1 MLFLRISSLLILAAL
16 MMGDGSTALAQAQGQ
31 PQNQQSVPWNNP
43 QAQTNARQQQ
53 ANEAAQRQEAINSRM
68 RMQEATRRAQ
78 ILNSRKPGAVLPV
91 VLSESEL
98 TPKERETLAPSP
110 EDKKTYA
117 DFLRQRGTGIF
128 RLMRVDKLSYG
139 KVVKADDPATALPVY
154 LVGGG
159 AHYSFTKLNHD
170 ANKWSD
176 ICWKEED
183 FHAGIGGESLGVL
196 VELGDVRLEEVNDS
210 SKSVEYL
217 TNLVPADKM
226 AEAEQ
231 QFQRFEQG
239 VAENGFNYRLSVPW
253 KLNTTYAL
261 RSVNYG
267 RSDILVTFRVV
278 RQDANESLI
287 ILWKKLKT
295 YSTPALK
302 KK

>member
-1 MLFLRISSLLILAAL
+1 MLFLRISSLLILAGL
-16 MMGDGSTALAQAQGQ
+16 MIGDEATTLAQAQGQ
-31 PQNQQSVPWNNP
+31 PQNQQSVPWHNP
-43 QAQTNARQQQ
+43 QAQTNARQQS
-53 ANEAAQRQEAINSRM
+53 ANDAAQRQEAMNSRM
-68 RMQEATRRAQ
+68 RMQEAMRRAQ
-78 ILNSRKPGAVLPV
+78 ILNSRKPGAVLPIV
-91 VLSESEL
+91 SSESEL

-139 KVVKADDPATALPVY
+139 KVVKADDPATAMPVY

-159 AHYSFTKLNHD
+159 AHYSFTKRNHD

-176 ICWKEED
+176 ICWEEED
-183 FHAGIGGESLGVL
+183 FQAGVGGESLGVL

-210 SKSVEYL
+210 SKGVEYL
-217 TNLVPADKM
+217 TKLVPADEM
-226 AEAEQ
+226 AEAER
-231 QFQRFEQG
+231 QFHRFEQS
-239 VAENGFNYRLSVPW
+239 VEENGFNYRSSAVW

-261 RSVNYG
+261 RSISYG

-278 RQDANESLI
+278 RQDANQSLI
-287 ILWKKLKT
+287 ILWKKLKA
-295 YSTPALK
+295 YSTPVLK